1 MHIDN
6 AFMRTYVQAAAAAAS
21 IGKLGF
27 SLKDRFFF
35 CYNYVHPVNIWIDY
49 LAEI

>member
-6 AFMRTYVQAAAAAAS
+6 AFMRTYVQAAAAAS

-35 CYNYVHPVNIWIDY
+35 AIIMFIR
-49 LAEI
+49 LTFESIT